1 MLKEERIRSDKM
13 RLRNVKR
20 AFNRINDYEKLIAD
34 PIEYKGQWHNYF
46 NNTNPIH
53 IEIGMGRGRFLIEK
67 AKKNPTI
74 NYIGFEKFTVVLVKS
89 LEKIKDEDQMDNLC
103 VVRYDAQD
111 ILELFDENEVARV
124 YLNFSDPWPKER
136 HYKRRLTY
144 RDFLNKYK
152 LILKPEGLLCF
163 KTDNEALFDFSL
175 EEMDTLGMR
184 IMKET
189 RNLHA
194 SPWVQD
200 NIMTEYEEKFTQEGM
215 TINMVEAC
223 FGTK

>member
-1 MLKEERIRSDKM
+1 M

-20 AFNRINDYEKLIAD
+20 AFNRINDYDKLIAD
-34 PIEYKGQWHNYF
+34 PMAYKGRWHAYF
-46 NNTNPIH
+46 NNANPIH
-53 IEIGMGRGRFLIEK
+53 IEIGMGRGQFLIEK

-89 LEKIKDEDQMDNLC
+89 LEKIKEEGQLDNLC

-111 ILELFDENEVARV
+111 ILDLFDENEVSKV

-152 LILKPEGLLCF
+152 VILKPEGMLCF
-163 KTDNEALFDFSL
+163 KTDNVALFDFSL
-175 EEMDTLGMR
+175 EEMNLLGMC
-184 IMKET
+184 ILKET
-189 RNLHA
+189 RNLHG
-194 SPWVQD
+194 SPWVQE
-200 NIMTEYEEKFTQEGM
+200 NIMTEYEEKFTKEGI
-215 TINMVEAC
+215 TINMVEARYA
-223 FGTK
+223 

>member
-1 MLKEERIRSDKM
+1 M

-20 AFNRINDYEKLIAD
+20 AFNRINDYDKLITD
-34 PIEYKGQWHNYF
+34 PIEYKGKWHTYF
-46 NNTNPIH
+46 NNNNPIH

-89 LEKIKDEDQMDNLC
+89 LENIKGEAQMENLC

-136 HYKRRLTY
+136 HFKRRLTY

-152 LILKPEGLLCF
+152 VILRPEGLLCF
-163 KTDNEALFDFSL
+163 KTDNEPLFDFTL
-175 EEMDTLGMR
+175 EEMNTLGMN
-184 IMKET
+184 IVKET
-189 RNLHA
+189 RNLHG

-200 NIMTEYEEKFTQEGM
+200 NIMTEYEEKFTKEGIA
-215 TINMVEAC
+215 INMVEAC
-223 FGTK
+223 YSTT

>member
-1 MLKEERIRSDKM
+1 M

-20 AFNRINDYEKLIAD
+20 AFNRINDYDKLITD
-34 PIEYKGQWHNYF
+34 PIEYKGKWHTYF
-46 NNTNPIH
+46 NNNNPIH

-89 LEKIKDEDQMDNLC
+89 LENIKEEGQMENLC

-136 HYKRRLTY
+136 HFKRRLTY

-152 LILKPEGLLCF
+152 VILKPEGLLCF
-163 KTDNEALFDFSL
+163 KTDNEPLFDFTL
-175 EEMDTLGMR
+175 EEMNTLGMN
-184 IMKET
+184 IVKET
-189 RNLHA
+189 RNLHG

-200 NIMTEYEEKFTQEGM
+200 NIMTEYEEKFTKEGIA
-215 TINMVEAC
+215 INMVEAC
-223 FGTK
+223 YSTR

>member
-1 MLKEERIRSDKM
+1 M

-20 AFNRINDYEKLIAD
+20 AFNRINDYEKLITD
-34 PIEYKGQWHNYF
+34 PIEYKGRWHTYF

-89 LEKIKDEDQMDNLC
+89 LENIKEEGHMDNLC

-111 ILELFDENEVARV
+111 ILEIFNENEVSRV

-152 LILKPEGLLCF
+152 IILKPEGLLCF
-163 KTDNEALFDFSL
+163 KTDNEALFNFSL
-175 EEMDTLGMR
+175 EEMDHLGMH
-184 IMKET
+184 IVKKT
-189 RNLHA
+189 RNLHV

-200 NIMTEYEEKFTQEGM
+200 NIMTEYEEKFTKEGM
-215 TINMVEAC
+215 NINMVEAC
-223 FGTK
+223 YSTL